1 MMFTVFW
8 LSKLKPGVAA
18 ADYENWVQ
26 DFDYEKARE
35 LKSVRSY
42 RAYQIREPFLDT
54 GSAPFD
60 YLEVIQVTDLD
71 EYRRELNEHPAAQA
85 IAQEWGNYVE
95 LVHSL
100 SGELIPPG
108 LNKDK

>member
-1 MMFTVFW
+1 MATVFW
-8 LSKLKPGVAA
+8 TSKLKPGVAA

-26 DFDYEKARE
+26 DFDYDKAQE
-35 LKSVRSY
+35 LSSIRSY
-42 RAYQIREPFLDT
+42 RAYRIREPFLET

-60 YLEVIQVTDLD
+60 YLEVIEITSLG
-71 EYRRELNEHPAAQA
+71 EYRRELKDHPAAQA

-100 SGELIPPG
+100 SGGLIHPG
-108 LNKDK
+108 VSKDE